1 MLNLFNSNIADQT
14 VSPTQMV
21 GVRDRIAESLVGKRV
36 TLRLGMNRV
45 TKGIVR
51 AVLHHAD
58 VPKLV
63 VGLREFDLTQVLT
76 SAPTFL
82 KS

>member
-1 MLNLFNSNIADQT
+1 MLNLFKSNVADQT
-14 VSPTQMV
+14 AGTVNMASIRDRMAESMV
-21 GVRDRIAESLVGKRV
+21 GKNV
-36 TLRLGMNRV
+36 TIRLGMNRV

-58 VPKLV
+58 VPKLL
-63 VGLREFDLTQVLT
+63 VGLREFDLNQVLT
-76 SAPTFL
+76 SAPTFQ